1 MGKHRRGKV
10 KLEHHLL
17 EGLEEYLKK
26 LSGFSS
32 VKSIIPGRIV
42 RQNKGIGS
50 KGLFLKYET
59 PTGYKLLYK
68 NGTSV
73 QEIFVV
79 CEREKFLEEFK
90 ANFFQ
95 SLNFP
100 SKFLICSKSSLLP
113 SKKIATYWANLSPRR
128 LHASFSSSERGSPA
142 TTAP

>member
-79 CEREKFLEEFK
+79 CDREKFLEEFK
-90 ANFFQ
+90 A
-95 SLNFP
+95 
-100 SKFLICSKSSLLP
+100 KFLNP
-113 SKKIATYWANLSPRR
+113 
-128 LHASFSSSERGSPA
+128 
-142 TTAP
+142 